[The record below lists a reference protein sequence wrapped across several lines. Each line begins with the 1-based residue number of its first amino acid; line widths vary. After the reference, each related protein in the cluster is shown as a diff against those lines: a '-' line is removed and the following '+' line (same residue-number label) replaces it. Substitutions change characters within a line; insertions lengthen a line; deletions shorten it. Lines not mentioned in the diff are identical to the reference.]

1 MWQFKIKSLGT
12 QLGALTLREPLLSWG
27 TGCGKRLRNFGGV
40 VNQCNNTSDP
50 SQHIRGSWTDKHSVC
65 LVGTQGTCAWVM
77 LEGRRSIVIWPGKLA
92 DMFHGWEI
100 LAKSFGIHYFVNV
113 IDPWR
118 WLKEFCC
125 GCDFVV
131 LKWLFLSL
139 HIWILHVSFNIDRGD
154 NRWVC
159 VGMDSVS
166 EHTAMICCIEI
177 NRKWL
182 LLFCHLWRAHQF
194 QWSTV
199 QCNPQLCHHSK
210 HCIYQVR
217 KIMKEKWARNITLS
231 FIFSS
236 ATQSKLWV

>member
-1 MWQFKIKSLGT
+1 M
-12 QLGALTLREPLLSWG
+12 
-27 TGCGKRLRNFGGV
+27 FGW
-40 VNQCNNTSDP
+40 NTR
-50 SQHIRGSWTDKHSVC
+50 HVC
-65 LVGTQGTCAWVM
+65 LGDAGGLKVDCYLAWQISRYVSW
-77 LEGRRSIVIWPGKLA
+77 LGNPCKIFWDPLFCEC
-92 DMFHGWEI
+92 HGSME
-100 LAKSFGIHYFVNV
+100 LAKGVLL
-113 IDPWR
+113 WM
-118 WLKEFCC
+118 WFC
-125 GCDFVV
+125 GFKVTV
-131 LKWLFLSL
+131 SL
-139 HIWILHVSFNIDRGD
+139 HIWILLVSFNIDRGD

-166 EHTAMICCIEI
+166 EHTAMICCMEI

-217 KIMKEKWARNITLS
+217 KRMKEKWAKNITLS